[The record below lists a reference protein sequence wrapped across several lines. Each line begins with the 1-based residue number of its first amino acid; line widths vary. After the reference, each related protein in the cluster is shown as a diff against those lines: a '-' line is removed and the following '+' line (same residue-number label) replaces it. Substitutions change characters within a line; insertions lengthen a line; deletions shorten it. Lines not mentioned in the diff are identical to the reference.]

1 MIELRRL
8 TEADGDALWA
18 ILADPEVWRLMPIP
32 LGSDRMVFDRYLD
45 VALNDP
51 AAEVYAV
58 LRDGE
63 VVGTSRLRQIDLGH
77 RKAELG
83 YTWYRRDQ
91 WGTDLNPAAK
101 LHLLTRAFDELGL
114 LRVFFNVD
122 VRNAR
127 SRAAVAKLGA
137 IEEGI
142 LRSDRLLP
150 DGHRRDTAVSSI
162 LAEEWPAVRER
173 LTGRL

>member
-8 TEADGDALWA
+8 TAEDGDALWA
-18 ILADPEVWRLMPIP
+18 ILADPEVWRLMPVP
-32 LGSDRMVFDRYLD
+32 LGSDRAVFDRYLAA
-45 VALNDP
+45 ALTD
-51 AAEVYAV
+51 ARAEVYAV

-63 VVGTSRLRQIDLGH
+63 VIGTSRLHEIEPDH

-83 YTWYRRDQ
+83 YTWYRRDV
-91 WGTDLNPAAK
+91 WGTNVNPTAK
-101 LHLLTRAFDELGL
+101 LRLLTRAFDELGL
-114 LRVFFNVD
+114 LRVYFYVD
-122 VRNAR
+122 VRNRR

-137 IEEGI
+137 TEEGI

-162 LAEEWPAVRER
+162 LVEEWPRVRER